1 MARIPRK
8 SRRGVIL
15 TLPTVFAFDTESG
28 LCSDGVLRNVEIQ
41 ICYRGARSLDDVR
54 VWVSDDPYSEFFAE
68 WDNLADI
75 EVHVFNLDW
84 EYRPIVNWLIRHGYT
99 FRTGNTRKLR
109 KMEWDVVQTPMC
121 VYELR
126 FRDARGYEMRFV
138 DDWQLCHDRLREVI
152 KALRK
157 DPEYNEIMERAGV
170 EGKERTEVYET
181 WYALGE
187 DSDEYKQFVRYSKV
201 DAFIQALFCEWLHEH
216 DRDLALTGASM
227 GFRNGIAYT
236 FRGCHASDLEKKD
249 MFFAM
254 RDFEQQYPPLD
265 HRKQVIAEQSI
276 TGGYVDGRP
285 GHYKGV
291 FTHGDYSSSYPY
303 EYKYGQLFRGRV
315 HEAREADFDRVLN
328 NPKLLCWVVVSFD
341 FEYIEGTLPI
351 ISGESCDKLAMAVCG
366 RPLEGQHNAKMRE
379 G

>member
-1 MARIPRK
+1 M
-8 SRRGVIL
+8 
-15 TLPTVFAFDTESG
+15 TLPAVFAFDTESG

-84 EYRPIVNWLIRHGYT
+84 EYRPIINWLIRHGYT

-157 DPEYNEIMERAGV
+157 DPEYNGIMERAGV

-227 GFRNGIAYT
+227 GFKNGIAYT

-303 EYKYGQLFRGRV
+303 EYRYGQLFRGRV

>member
-1 MARIPRK
+1 M
-8 SRRGVIL
+8 
-15 TLPTVFAFDTESG
+15 TLPSVFAFDTESG
-28 LCSDGVLRNVEIQ
+28 LCADGVLRNVEIQ

-54 VWVSDDPYSEFFAE
+54 TWVSDDPYTQFFAE
-68 WDNLADI
+68 WDNLSDI

-84 EYRPIVNWLIRHGYT
+84 EYRPIVNWLIRNGYT
-99 FRTGNTRKLR
+99 FRTGNSKRIK
-109 KMEWDVVQTPMC
+109 KMEWDIVQTPMC

-126 FRDARGYEMRFV
+126 VKDARGFEMKFV
-138 DDWQLCHDRLREVI
+138 DDWQLCHDKLREVI

-157 DPEYNEIMERAGV
+157 DPEYNKIMLDAGV
-170 EGKERTEVYET
+170 EGKEETEVYET

-187 DSDEYKQFVRYSKV
+187 DSDEYKQFVRYSRV
-201 DAFIQALFCEWLHEH
+201 DAFIQALFCEWLHDH
-216 DRDLALTGASM
+216 NRDLALTGASM

-236 FRGCHASDLEKKD
+236 FRGCYASDLEKKD
-249 MFFAM
+249 MWFAL
-254 RDFEQQYPPLD
+254 RDFKQQYPPLD
-265 HRKQVIAEQSI
+265 HRKQLIAEQSI

-303 EYKYGQLFRGRV
+303 EYKYGQLFKGAV
-315 HEAREADFDRVLN
+315 HEARECDFDRVLN

-351 ISGESCDKLAMAVCG
+351 ISGENCDKLAMAICG
-366 RPLEGQHNAKMRE
+366 QPLEGQHNAKMRA